1 MAGGMPWRCAEE
13 AGGCGGRRRC
23 VHVRRAAVGPRVEC
37 IDECILETVLETVY
51 TARGTQNRQPK
62 DYRPFQKYAR

>member
-1 MAGGMPWRCAEE
+1 MHQRMPNMET
-13 AGGCGGRRRC
+13 
-23 VHVRRAAVGPRVEC
+23 VV
-37 IDECILETVLETVY
+37 IFLETDF

>member
-1 MAGGMPWRCAEE
+1 MFILIVTNVILIIPSALAYAPAMTMSPQK
-13 AGGCGGRRRC
+13 
-23 VHVRRAAVGPRVEC
+23 PQFF
-37 IDECILETVLETVY
+37 CILETDF